1 MKCLALLFIALAAPI
16 LHAQTFTLSPADCGD
31 HRSIICTAQ
40 VVEGGTFYIEL
51 GREKHKVNL
60 AFVGPDKLSA
70 TDYRVRGTIVSG
82 DGTDRLI
89 ISNLNAKD
97 ASGNVHTGSVSIT
110 LQARSVNGV
119 KTYTLTAG
127 TVTVQ

>member
-40 VVEGGTFYIEL
+40 VVEGGSFHIEL
-51 GREKHKVNL
+51 GREKHLVNL

-70 TDYRVRGTIVSG
+70 TDYRVRGTIISG
-82 DGTDRLI
+82 DGIDHLI

-97 ASGNVHTGSVSIT
+97 AAGNVHEGTVSIILT
-110 LQARSVNGV
+110 ARNVNGV
-119 KTYTLTAG
+119 KNYTLTAG
-127 TVTVQ
+127 TVTLQ